1 PVVALRI
8 RYLGGDLHRGR
19 GERVHEV
26 EDPGQGAEVPTEREL
41 AAETPSGTAE
51 DGDVR
56 ATGSV
61 DRLLLVTHQEGRN
74 ARAGELLDDLGLHG
88 VRVLELVHQDGAQLA
103 RVARRDGG
111 MRGEERPRL
120 GNEIVEGEDAVH
132 ALALAERGAERR
144 QECGQPAGRRE

>member
-1 PVVALRI
+1 AEGLVGALVELRDHAGQHPRLELTRLGRRERAPGMLAREGDERDARAHRGRAPVRDQALLRIEHRPVVALRI

-56 ATGSV
+56 ATESV
-61 DRLLLVTHQEGRN
+61 DRLLLVAHQEERN
-74 ARAGELLDDLGLHG
+74 ARAGELLDDLGL
-88 VRVLELVHQDGAQLA
+88 
-103 RVARRDGG
+103 
-111 MRGEERPRL
+111 
-120 GNEIVEGEDAVH
+120 
-132 ALALAERGAERR
+132 
-144 QECGQPAGRRE
+144 